1 MQSILDELNPHQRE
15 AVEALEGPI
24 LVIAGAGS
32 GKTRVITARIMHLV
46 NKGISPYQ
54 LLAMT
59 FTNKAALE
67 MKSRVAELLGRDV
80 RDLTVTTFHSFC
92 SRFLRREIG
101 YLDRDT
107 NFVIYDTSDQTAVLK
122 RCIRNMGLKDKDFPA
137 ARFRNKF
144 SYLKNQADIDAV
156 PSSDMERQLFQS
168 YKDALREQN
177 AMDFDDLLLFTV
189 QILKEHADCRER
201 YQNRFRYMMVDE
213 YQDTNAIQAKLIQL
227 LLNEDR
233 NLCVVG
239 DEDQSIYGWR
249 GAEIRNILDFDV
261 YYPDARIFKLEQN
274 YRSTQYILDYAN
286 QVISHNVLRKPKK
299 LWTAVEGGSPIMIK
313 DEWSG
318 NTESEFII
326 QNILKIKRNEPLEF
340 SEFAVLF
347 RSNFLSRSL
356 EDMCRRYKVPFQL
369 IGGLKFYDRKE
380 IKDLL
385 SYMRIVANP
394 RDWTSFSRAI
404 GVPARGVGAKSLD
417 KLFALFNDGYDI
429 PDLLKTAERD
439 KLIKG
444 KGLAGIKEFRKL
456 YEKLAKEEKNLKPR
470 EWLELLISDL
480 DYRNYLEKVDEVSVE
495 DRVENVNELISS
507 MRELEKQDIVTLAQF
522 MDFSALVSDQDEF
535 DEDQPKISLM
545 TIHAAKGLE
554 FDTVFV
560 MGLEDG
566 VFPNQ
571 RSLNDN
577 PNAVEE
583 ERRLFYV
590 AVTRA
595 RKRLFLT
602 YARRRQT
609 FGTTTSNPKSR
620 FLVAPGRKEVEEE
633 WDDEETW
640 DDGDLMDVSEEDA
653 PKNGKVKLS
662 DLASQIDK
670 MKNQL
675 KERNIDVDFGRLEK
689 KPKKKSAWTFRPGDT
704 VRHGTFGIGTV
715 AAVRGVGDRQNVTV
729 YFPGRGKKTLV
740 ARIAK
745 LEKVT

>member
-1 MQSILDELNPHQRE
+1 MHAILNELNPHQRE

-32 GKTRVITARIMHLV
+32 GKTRVITARIMHLID
-46 NKGISPYQ
+46 KGVSPYQ

-67 MKSRVAELLGRDV
+67 MKSRVAELLGRDL
-80 RDLTVTTFHSFC
+80 RELTVTTFHSFC

-101 YLDRDT
+101 YLDRES
-107 NFVIYDTSDQTAVLK
+107 NFVIFDTSDQTSVLK
-122 RCIRNMGLKDKDFPA
+122 RCIRTMGLKDKDFPA

-144 SYLKNQADIDAV
+144 SYLKNQGDIDAV
-156 PSSDMERQLFQS
+156 PTTEMERTLFKA

-177 AMDFDDLLLFTV
+177 ALDFDDLLLFTV
-189 QILKEHADCRER
+189 QILKEFSDCRER
-201 YQNRFRYMMVDE
+201 YQNRFQYLMVDE
-213 YQDTNAIQAKLIQL
+213 YQDTNSIQAKLIQL
-227 LLNEDR
+227 LLNENC

-261 YYPDARIFKLEQN
+261 HYPGARIFKLEQN
-274 YRSTQYILDYAN
+274 YRSTQNILDYAN
-286 QVISHNVLRKPKK
+286 QVISHNLLRKPKK
-299 LWTAVEGGSPIMIK
+299 LWTALEGGSPIIIK

-318 NTESEFII
+318 NTEAEFII
-326 QNILKIKRNEPLEF
+326 QTIQKIKRNDGLEH
-340 SEFAVLF
+340 SDFAVLF

-385 SYMRIVANP
+385 AYMRIVVNP
-394 RDWTSFSRAI
+394 RDWTSFSRAM
-404 GVPARGVGAKSLD
+404 GVPARGVGPKSLD
-417 KLFALFNDGYDI
+417 RLFDLFNDGYTI
-429 PDLLKTAERD
+429 PDILHTAIRD
-439 KLIKG
+439 KMVKG
-444 KGLAGIKEFRKL
+444 RGMAGLKEFQSL
-456 YEKLAKEEKNLKPR
+456 YKKLAEGEKSLKPR
-470 EWLELLISDL
+470 LWLELLIEEL
-480 DYRNYLEKVDEVSVE
+480 DYRNYLEKVDEVSVD
-495 DRVENVNELISS
+495 DRVENVNELQNS

-522 MDFSALVSDQDEF
+522 MDFSALVNDQDEF
-535 DEDQPKISLM
+535 DEDQPKVSLM

-554 FDTVFV
+554 FNSVFV

-595 RKRLFLT
+595 RERLFLT

-609 FGTTTSNPKSR
+609 FGSTTSNPKSR
-620 FLVAPGRKEVEEE
+620 FLLAPAQKEEE
-633 WDDEETW
+633 WGDENNW
-640 DDGDLMDVSEEDA
+640 DDGDLVDNSQADA
-653 PKNGKVKLS
+653 SKTGKIKIS
-662 DLASQIDK
+662 DLPAQLQKI
-670 MKNQL
+670 KNQL
-675 KERNIDVDFGRLEK
+675 KDHNVDVNFGSLEG
-689 KPKKKSAWTFRPGDT
+689 KPKKKSPWSFRPGDT
-704 VRHGTFGIGTV
+704 VRHNTFGIGTV
-715 AAVRGVGDRQNVTV
+715 SAVRGVGDKQTVTV
-729 YFPGRGKKTLV
+729 YFPGKGKKTLV
-740 ARIAK
+740 AKIAK

>member
-274 YRSTQYILDYAN
+274 YRSTEHIVQAANEIITHNRKQIQKKIWSDKGQGNKIKVIKAMTDNEEGKRVADTISEQKSRFHLSNKDIAILYRTNA
-286 QVISHNVLRKPKK
+286 Q
-299 LWTAVEGGSPIMIK
+299 SPIFEEYLRRYNIQYRVFGGLSFYQRKEVKDLIAYLRLVVNSSDEEALRRVVNYPKRGIGKTTIEKLGEIANSTNQTMWECLPNVPASTRARNSIAEFQTMIK
-313 DEWSG
+313 AGKQKLPTDNAYELATYIAKRSG
-318 NTESEFII
+318 
-326 QNILKIKRNEPLEF
+326 
-340 SEFAVLF
+340 
-347 RSNFLSRSL
+347 
-356 EDMCRRYKVPFQL
+356 L
-369 IGGLKFYDRKE
+369 I
-380 IKDLL
+380 
-385 SYMRIVANP
+385 
-394 RDWTSFSRAI
+394 
-404 GVPARGVGAKSLD
+404 
-417 KLFALFNDGYDI
+417 
-429 PDLLKTAERD
+429 DLLKADTSIEGMGRLENINALLD
-439 KLIKG
+439 
-444 KGLAGIKEFRKL
+444 GINAF
-456 YEKLAKEEKNLKPR
+456 
-470 EWLELLISDL
+470 
-480 DYRNYLEKVDEVSVE
+480 VE
-495 DRVENVNELISS
+495 DDTFTDTNTVPDKSLASYLQNIALLTDFDDKN
-507 MRELEKQDIVTLAQF
+507 KDGDFVTL
-522 MDFSALVSDQDEF
+522 MSVHS
-535 DEDQPKISLM
+535 
-545 TIHAAKGLE
+545 AKGLE
-554 FDTVFV
+554 FKSIFV
-560 MGLEDG
+560 VGLEENL
-566 VFPNQ
+566 FP
-571 RSLNDN
+571 SSMALDSK
-577 PNAVEE
+577 EGLDE

-595 RKRLFLT
+595 ELFLT
-602 YARRRQT
+602 LSFANSRYR
-609 FGTTTSNPKSR
+609 FGKMRFNQASR
-620 FLVAPGRKEVEEE
+620 FLEEIPPIHLESTGYVRSKSGTENVSRGARVMGNFKKPQRAQANRLMVDPATFKPNAPAEIQVGMKILHMKFGE
-633 WDDEETW
+633 
-640 DDGDLMDVSEEDA
+640 
-653 PKNGKVKLS
+653 GKVLS
-662 DLASQIDK
+662 IDGGK
-670 MKNQL
+670 DNRVATIYFQGVENP
-675 KERNIDVDFGRLEK
+675 ER
-689 KPKKKSAWTFRPGDT
+689 
-704 VRHGTFGIGTV
+704 
-715 AAVRGVGDRQNVTV
+715 
-729 YFPGRGKKTLV
+729 
-740 ARIAK
+740 RIMLRFAK
-745 LEKVT
+745 LQILS